1 MRVLA
6 TMLICLG
13 AVLGGFSAEAAEQ
26 PARIRALLITGD
38 DVPAHPWQEMA
49 EATREALDAAGRVQV
64 RVSEDP
70 LILESKAALERYDV
84 IMMLMYN
91 RHLPTITD
99 QAKENLLE
107 FVRGGKGFYVQHL
120 ASASFAEWDEY
131 GKLCGRY
138 WVMGTSGHGPRKTF
152 TATIADDDHPI
163 TKGMESFTTDDELYA
178 RLQGDTEIQVL
189 VTAESSWSNQVEPL
203 VFVHKYGEGRVAH
216 NAFGHDGKALRN
228 PPVARIIARAV
239 EWAATGAVAD

>member
-1 MRVLA
+1 MRMLA
-6 TMLICLG
+6 TVLVLLG
-13 AVLGGFSAEAAEQ
+13 VVLGGFPAVSAEE
-26 PARIRALLITGD
+26 PAKVQALLITGD

-49 EATREALDAAGRVQV
+49 AATREALEASGRIDV

-70 LILESKAALERYDV
+70 LILESQAALDRYDV

-99 QAKENLLE
+99 EAKENLLG

-120 ASASFAEWDEY
+120 ASASFAEWEEY
-131 GKLCGRY
+131 GELCGRY
-138 WVMGTSGHGPRKTF
+138 WVMGTSGHGPHKVF
-152 TATIADDDHPI
+152 TANVVDDEHPI
-163 TKGMESFTTDDELYA
+163 TRGMESFTQEDELYA
-178 RLQGDTEIQVL
+178 RLQGDRPIHVL
-189 VTAESSWSNQVEPL
+189 VTADSQWSGETEPL
-203 VFVHKYGEGRVAH
+203 VFVHQYGEGRVAH

-239 EWAATGAVAD
+239 EWAATGDVVD